1 MKLIIFGASGTIGR
15 QLVEQAL
22 EQGHQVTA
30 FARRPEKL
38 ALSHAHL
45 NCHAGDVLDHDT
57 VMNAV
62 SGHDAVI
69 IALGAGRKG
78 NVRSAGTGNI
88 LAAMRQQGVLR
99 LVCLSTIGAG
109 DSHNLL
115 NFFWKRIMFGMLLKE
130 AMADHEAQEALIR
143 QSGRD
148 VEWVIVRPGGFT
160 DGPATGQYQH
170 GKFSAGKKLEL
181 KVSRADIASFM
192 LQQLT
197 SDVYLRQSP
206 VVSY

>member
-1 MKLIIFGASGTIGR
+1 MKLIIFGASGTVGR
-15 QLVEQAL
+15 QLVGQAL
-22 EQGHQVTA
+22 DQGHHVTA
-30 FARRPEKL
+30 FARQPSVLKL
-38 ALSHAHL
+38 EHANLS
-45 NCHAGDVLDHDT
+45 CHAGDVLDQDA
-57 VMNAV
+57 VMSAV

-69 IALGAGRKG
+69 IALGSGRKG
-78 NVRSAGTGNI
+78 NVRSTGTRNI
-88 LAAMRQQGVLR
+88 LAAMQQLGVLR
-99 LVCLSTIGAG
+99 LICLSTIGAG
-109 DSHNLL
+109 DSHGLL
-115 NFFWKRIMFGMLLKE
+115 NFFWKRIMFGMLLKD

-148 VEWVIVRPGGFT
+148 VEWVIVRPGSFSN
-160 DGPATGQYQH
+160 GPATGKYQH
-170 GKFSAGKKLEL
+170 GAAPDKKQLKL